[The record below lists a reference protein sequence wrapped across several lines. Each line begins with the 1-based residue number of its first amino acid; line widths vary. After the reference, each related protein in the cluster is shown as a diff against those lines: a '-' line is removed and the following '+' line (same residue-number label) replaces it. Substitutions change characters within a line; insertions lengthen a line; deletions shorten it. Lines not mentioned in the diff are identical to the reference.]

1 MGRKRKS
8 PQIVLLRVFD
18 SDTKLTEE
26 QKTWLLNNRKVNNSK
41 KGDMYGKSILER
53 GTIR

>member
-26 QKTWLLNNRKVNNSK
+26 QISWLTNRKEHYDAASEN
-41 KGDMYGKSILER
+41 
-53 GTIR
+53 